1 MKRTVY
7 KPIRRQPKRIYA
19 HSTRNPKKRKR
30 LFFFLLILII
40 LILIYVPGHNG
51 LIKITGK
58 KLRISKL
65 HNEIENLKVRIELV
79 RTKTERA
86 DDPEYI
92 KRYAYD
98 RYGMIP
104 KSESDTIKKP

>member
-1 MKRTVY
+1 MV
-7 KPIRRQPKRIYA
+7 Q
-19 HSTRNPKKRKR
+19 
-30 LFFFLLILII
+30 
-40 LILIYVPGHNG
+40 
-51 LIKITGK
+51 
-58 KLRISKL
+58 KL
-65 HNEIENLKVRIELV
+65 HNEIENLKTRIELV
-79 RTKTERA
+79 RAKTERA